1 MTWSQQA
8 ALARIEQHRKSVP
21 ETAITVE
28 DYTAFVDT
36 RLRSIEL
43 AKSLGQTS
51 EPIWRIGR
59 NRAVTTHG
67 VHVYANLVDF
77 NDTLLDSGKETEA
90 SHERAMQFLHLHYGA
105 CDALIA
111 AFDIQRV
118 DFHGGRLHA
127 VVLSPAGA
135 AGEATRIEKA
145 LAFSAALIQMVAR
158 ASERYGSEFRTGV
171 RIGIDSGP
179 AVAINSGSRGE
190 PDPLF
195 IGSPANHAAHLACG
209 DEPGV
214 FVSARAER
222 ARSLGAAFA
231 SEPVRMR
238 DDVVTAALDRSV
250 EVRGTFLGG
259 RNRLEEAFSRFVD
272 DRDALKAASGGLR
285 PASFVFHYRQPP
297 LRTIDFADHPPSRSI
312 RMPVVSV
319 FADLAGYTAYVDQAI
334 QTGKVAEAVANL
346 YIIRSELTDVLQK
359 DFDGRKVRYIGDC
372 LHGLIAEGDAR
383 STDEKRSVKAAVLA
397 ASGIRSSFNLCRQ
410 ILPGLA
416 GLEGIAIGLELGWTP
431 LCRIGLTGEASVRCS
446 TSKATCLSES
456 LQGDCNGR
464 QTALGDRA
472 FREADAK
479 VRYLFGPLQRVD
491 NLDHVTAV
499 AQLDGVSSAAVIKSQ
514 DHMEA
519 HCRP

>member
-1 MTWSQQA
+1 M
-8 ALARIEQHRKSVP
+8 
-21 ETAITVE
+21 
-28 DYTAFVDT
+28 
-36 RLRSIEL
+36 
-43 AKSLGQTS
+43 
-51 EPIWRIGR
+51 
-59 NRAVTTHG
+59 
-67 VHVYANLVDF
+67 
-77 NDTLLDSGKETEA
+77 
-90 SHERAMQFLHLHYGA
+90 
-105 CDALIA
+105 
-111 AFDIQRV
+111 
-118 DFHGGRLHA
+118 
-127 VVLSPAGA
+127 
-135 AGEATRIEKA
+135 
-145 LAFSAALIQMVAR
+145 
-158 ASERYGSEFRTGV
+158 
-171 RIGIDSGP
+171 
-179 AVAINSGSRGE
+179 
-190 PDPLF
+190 
-195 IGSPANHAAHLACG
+195 
-209 DEPGV
+209 
-214 FVSARAER
+214 
-222 ARSLGAAFA
+222 
-231 SEPVRMR
+231 
-238 DDVVTAALDRSV
+238 
-250 EVRGTFLGG
+250 
-259 RNRLEEAFSRFVD
+259 
-272 DRDALKAASGGLR
+272 
-285 PASFVFHYRQPP
+285 
-297 LRTIDFADHPPSRSI
+297 
-312 RMPVVSV
+312 VSV